1 MPRFRFGLLCTRM
14 EIPRRCGNSTW
25 NGVHE
30 GPRHVSFQ
38 EAVNE
43 HHLPETV
50 PAIWGISVE
59 KTDSGQGRCGAYMLV
74 GVLNVVMGLSQ

>member
-1 MPRFRFGLLCTRM
+1 M
-14 EIPRRCGNSTW
+14 
-25 NGVHE
+25 GVHE

-74 GVLNVVMGLSQ
+74 GVLNVVVGLSQ